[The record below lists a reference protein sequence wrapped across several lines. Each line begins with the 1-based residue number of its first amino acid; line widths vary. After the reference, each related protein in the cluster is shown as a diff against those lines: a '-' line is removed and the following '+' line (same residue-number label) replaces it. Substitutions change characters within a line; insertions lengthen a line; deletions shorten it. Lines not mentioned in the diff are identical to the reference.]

1 MRPTVRSTTVPG
13 RVPEVGAVKLFEVP
27 LVSAMSDR
35 DLASLVLALDFDSR
49 VAPAGSPPEARVGP
63 ARLDQDSGLFLEA
76 GAGQG
81 QWVLEARTWGHPDPE
96 SVHRWNVS
104 AATAARRIDPTVE
117 LPQRRPDKAPM
128 TSGGHVG
135 RAENSRFAGLR
146 RRLTGV

>member
-1 MRPTVRSTTVPG
+1 MRPTVRSTPTPG
-13 RVPEVGAVKLFEVP
+13 RVPEVAAVKLFAIP
-27 LVSAMSDR
+27 LTSAMSDR
-35 DLASLVLALDFDSR
+35 DLSSLALALDFDAR
-49 VAPAGSPPEARVGP
+49 VAVAGSPPEARLGP
-63 ARLDQDSGLFLEA
+63 ARLDHDSGLFLEA
-76 GAGQG
+76 GEGQG

-117 LPQRRPDKAPM
+117 LPKRQSGEASV
-128 TSGGHVG
+128 TSEGHVG